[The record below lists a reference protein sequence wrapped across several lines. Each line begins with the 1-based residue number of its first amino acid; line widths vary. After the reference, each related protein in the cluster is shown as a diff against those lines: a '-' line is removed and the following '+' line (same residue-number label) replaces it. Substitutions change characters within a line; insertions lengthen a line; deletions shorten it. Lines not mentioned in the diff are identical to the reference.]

1 MDGYVMRRLV
11 SVLALGVACYA
22 QVQSARADIL
32 RCGSAL
38 IESGDSAAHALEKCG
53 EPTSKTTIDEPV
65 WSRGVNGNVYQ
76 SGTTQSQIWRY
87 NFGPSRFAAVLHIR
101 DGLVESITFEKNRD

>member
-1 MDGYVMRRLV
+1 MDGYVMRRFV

-76 SGTTQSQIWRY
+76 SGTTHSEIWRY
-87 NFGPSRFAAVLHIR
+87 NFGSRKFPAVLR
-101 DGLVESITFEKNRD
+101 VKDGIVESITFEKNQ